1 MRKRARDSASAAP
14 QEADTS
20 ETSSGVSDS
29 EASGEPSAS
38 GSEGG
43 EVQVD
48 FEFHDPRESDFLG
61 LKALL
66 HSYLDGQ
73 DFSCS
78 ELVDAV
84 IRQARAAPCSAAC
97 FKALLQPV

>member
-1 MRKRARDSASAAP
+1 MNKRLRISGIAEAEEQEQPSSSSGSGTSDASAESTPCA
-14 QEADTS
+14 
-20 ETSSGVSDS
+20 SDS
-29 EASGEPSAS
+29 EDASA
-38 GSEGG
+38 G

-66 HSYLDGQ
+66 HTYLDGQ

-78 ELVDAV
+78 QLVEA
-84 IRQARAAPCSAAC
+84 IIKQAR
-97 FKALLQPV
+97 VGH